1 MKPDTNLILVRIV
14 QAHVAAATDLE
25 WTDADAALAHVR
37 AKLAAGGKYNAVE
50 FGPDRNGSRVL
61 IPTAEIGQVVV
72 QLPRKPV
79 PIPVEQPPASAPAC
93 GGVPGTGAGDNGGT
107 PPQVVGVRPA
117 AAAVDSAPADGEQA
131 AAPGSKASLKAVPS

>member
-1 MKPDTNLILVRIV
+1 MPKLDTTLTLVRIV

-79 PIPVEQPPASAPAC
+79 PVVEQPPASAPAC
-93 GGVPGTGAGDNGGT
+93 GGVPAGAGDNGGT

-117 AAAVDSAPADGEQA
+117 AAAVDSAGGTP
-131 AAPGSKASLKAVPS
+131 PLKAVPS